1 MITGKDTPANY
12 TALLGPLWESK
23 AADTIQRVRIEVLPC
38 PPPGSPAHTVSEYLD
53 AGAPRWAPRGPNAEE
68 EATLSKTRDL
78 QQRLNMQMGERSG
91 GDVQTGDI
99 KETLMGM
106 GGDWTKNLG
115 SLQAAV
121 NNKDQGVGR

>member
-1 MITGKDTPANY
+1 
-12 TALLGPLWESK
+12 
-23 AADTIQRVRIEVLPC
+23 
-38 PPPGSPAHTVSEYLD
+38 
-53 AGAPRWAPRGPNAEE
+53 
-68 EATLSKTRDL
+68 
-78 QQRLNMQMGERSG
+78 MQMGERSG

>member
-1 MITGKDTPANY
+1 
-12 TALLGPLWESK
+12 
-23 AADTIQRVRIEVLPC
+23 
-38 PPPGSPAHTVSEYLD
+38 
-53 AGAPRWAPRGPNAEE
+53 
-68 EATLSKTRDL
+68 
-78 QQRLNMQMGERSG
+78 MGERSG

-99 KETLMGM
+99 KEILTGM